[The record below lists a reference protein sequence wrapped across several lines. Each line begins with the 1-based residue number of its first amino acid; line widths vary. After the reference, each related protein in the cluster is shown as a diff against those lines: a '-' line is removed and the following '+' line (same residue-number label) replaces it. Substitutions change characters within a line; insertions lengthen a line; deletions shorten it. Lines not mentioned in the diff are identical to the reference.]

1 MRQVTANLSYSPLST
16 EGRTFC
22 LIPGMDL
29 RYVNRR
35 ESDRIPFGVEC
46 AMPGLPAPSRPVL
59 RPQPKRSV
67 MKTVGYLLLTIVLL
81 LCVWQ
86 FGRGLYIHFK
96 APVAQ
101 GASDRKA

>member
-1 MRQVTANLSYSPLST
+1 
-16 EGRTFC
+16 
-22 LIPGMDL
+22 MDM
-29 RYVNRR
+29 NAHRR

-46 AMPGLPAPSRPVL
+46 ALPGLPPPSRAAM
-59 RPQPKRSV
+59 RPRPKKSV

-81 LCVWQ
+81 LCAWQ

-101 GASDRKA
+101 GAADRKV

>member
-1 MRQVTANLSYSPLST
+1 MS
-16 EGRTFC
+16 
-22 LIPGMDL
+22 GMDL
-29 RYVNRR
+29 RYENRR

-46 AMPGLPAPSRPVL
+46 ALPGLPPPTRASM
-59 RPQPKRSV
+59 RPQPKKSA
-67 MKTVGYLLLTIVLL
+67 MKTVGYLLLTIVLI
-81 LCVWQ
+81 LCIWQ

>member
-1 MRQVTANLSYSPLST
+1 M
-16 EGRTFC
+16 F
-22 LIPGMDL
+22 GMDL
-29 RYVNRR
+29 RYANRR

-46 AMPGLPAPSRPVL
+46 AMPGLPPPSRAAM

-67 MKTVGYLLLTIVLL
+67 LKTVGYLLLTIVLL

-96 APVAQ
+96 PPVAQ
-101 GASDRKA
+101 STSDRKA